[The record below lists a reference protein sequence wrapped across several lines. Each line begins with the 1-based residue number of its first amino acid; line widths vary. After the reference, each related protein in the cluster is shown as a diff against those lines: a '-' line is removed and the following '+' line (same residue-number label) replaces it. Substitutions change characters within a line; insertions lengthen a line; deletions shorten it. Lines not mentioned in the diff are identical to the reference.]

1 MTESHS
7 SIIRK
12 DEAVITKPRRH
23 IPRQGAGGGGP
34 CLGIT
39 LVVHFLTLT
48 TKSELSPL
56 LCISFIITTTGL
68 HTGDALTARSEG
80 SGYN

>member
-1 MTESHS
+1 MTDSHS

-23 IPRQGAGGGGP
+23 IPRQGPGGGGP

-39 LVVHFLTLT
+39 LVVHFFNLNY
-48 TKSELSPL
+48 KIRAFPL
-56 LCISFIITTTGL
+56 AL
-68 HTGDALTARSEG
+68 H
-80 SGYN
+80 